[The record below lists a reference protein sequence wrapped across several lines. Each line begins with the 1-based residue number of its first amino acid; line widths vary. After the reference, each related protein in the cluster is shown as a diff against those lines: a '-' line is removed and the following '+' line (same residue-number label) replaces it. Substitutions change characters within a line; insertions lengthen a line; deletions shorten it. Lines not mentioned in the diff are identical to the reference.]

1 MYEED
6 ENINTAFFWQ
16 MPGMVRKELPLVPYE
31 SYSEYEALTDGLVT
45 EYTTM
50 VKQNLE
56 NHASDSTLRPL
67 YMAHYGLSWN
77 VTRHWMR
84 NGSGIFLKLT
94 KGLGREWCDLMNV
107 YLIDLLNTA
116 ARIFVR
122 ARFIDFGVHMAE
134 SEFDGGIGM
143 ICDLLDNEI
152 RRFIHH
158 KEINPMMCYS
168 LRRLNFILYYSDSS
182 DHDLNDLNQLF
193 MPIWKFQD
201 IMAAFAMGRH
211 ARLGRNC
218 VIGMLD
224 DELIRLIFAFGL
236 F

>member
-1 MYEED
+1 M
-6 ENINTAFFWQ
+6 
-16 MPGMVRKELPLVPYE
+16 
-31 SYSEYEALTDGLVT
+31 
-45 EYTTM
+45 
-50 VKQNLE
+50 
-56 NHASDSTLRPL
+56 
-67 YMAHYGLSWN
+67 
-77 VTRHWMR
+77 
-84 NGSGIFLKLT
+84 IF
-94 KGLGREWCDLMNV
+94 
-107 YLIDLLNTA
+107 
-116 ARIFVR
+116 
-122 ARFIDFGVHMAE
+122 
-134 SEFDGGIGM
+134 
-143 ICDLLDNEI
+143 DLLDNEI